1 MTTEPV
7 AAVMAPTPHTSDE
20 RTPTPFNLTL
30 ENFEGPFDLLLSLI
44 TRRKLDITDIA
55 LSEVT
60 DEFIEYI
67 SALYQ
72 QHHRQALD
80 TASDFLVTAATLL
93 ELKAARLL
101 PQESTSENN
110 YDAALLEARDLL
122 FARLLQYRAYREVSE
137 YLNAR
142 YEQESQHFTREVA
155 LEPHLAKVLPELVF
169 NTGAEEF
176 ARIAAQA
183 LQLKKRETTGI
194 PEPTVNTEHL
204 QEPLTTIA
212 TEEQH
217 VQELLQDR
225 EEASLLEL
233 LQDAGVYEIA
243 IVRFLALL
251 GLYQQGAITLHQE
264 KPLGTIRVI
273 AQQLHEGTTHKLVEQ
288 EQ

>member
-20 RTPTPFNLTL
+20 RTPTPFKLTL

-142 YEQESQHFTREVA
+142 YEQESQRFTREVA

>member
-7 AAVMAPTPHTSDE
+7 AAVMAPTSTTSDE

-60 DEFIEYI
+60 DEFMEYI

-72 QHHRQALD
+72 QHHPQALD

-93 ELKAARLL
+93 ELKASRLL
-101 PQESTSENN
+101 PRDTTAENN

-137 YLNAR
+137 YLNTR
-142 YEQESQHFTREVA
+142 YEQESHRFAREVA
-155 LEPHLAKVLPELVF
+155 LEPHLVKVLPELVF
-169 NTGAEEF
+169 NTGIEEF
-176 ARIAAQA
+176 ARIAARA
-183 LQLKKRETTGI
+183 LKLKELETVHT

-212 TEEQH
+212 AEEEH
-217 VQELLQDR
+217 IKERLQDG
-225 EEASLLEL
+225 EEISFLEL
-233 LQDAGVYEIA
+233 LQGTNVYEIA

-251 GLYQQGAITLHQE
+251 GLYQQGAIALHQE
-264 KPLGTIRVI
+264 KPLGTVRVTAQYTREKTTCTPI
-273 AQQLHEGTTHKLVEQ
+273 AQEQ
-288 EQ
+288 